1 MRFAGALYTIN
12 SHNTPTFVVFKSSLQ
27 TKVWQQIAGLVPLA
41 TDFLLIDIHLLIH
54 IYLLTAAGHL

>member
-1 MRFAGALYTIN
+1 M
-12 SHNTPTFVVFKSSLQ
+12 SSLQ

-41 TDFLLIDIHLLIH
+41 ADYLGYMIFIHLLIH